1 MGSIEPT
8 MPERFIGE
16 RPHLQRIPVLRMR
29 LRLLQLREE
38 VHYISVEQTEG
49 PKMRLIEPD
58 EHQDFLSAVQGRG
71 LAEDDFEVQEMDTTD
86 PKGDENFGLQGYVTV
101 TRRST
106 NITREYPI
114 GYETDWMQ
122 HFRQDLEA
130 GVFDKPE

>member
-1 MGSIEPT
+1 
-8 MPERFIGE
+8 
-16 RPHLQRIPVLRMR
+16 
-29 LRLLQLREE
+29 
-38 VHYISVEQTEG
+38 
-49 PKMRLIEPD
+49 MRLIEPD
-58 EHQDFLSAVQGRG
+58 EYQDFLSTVQGRG

-101 TRRST
+101 RRRST

>member
-1 MGSIEPT
+1 
-8 MPERFIGE
+8 
-16 RPHLQRIPVLRMR
+16 
-29 LRLLQLREE
+29 
-38 VHYISVEQTEG
+38 
-49 PKMRLIEPD
+49 MRLIEPD
-58 EHQDFLSAVQGRG
+58 EHQDFLSTVQGRG
-71 LAEDDFEVQEMDTTD
+71 LAESDFEVQEMDTTD

-114 GYETDWMQ
+114 GYETGWMQ

>member
-1 MGSIEPT
+1 
-8 MPERFIGE
+8 
-16 RPHLQRIPVLRMR
+16 
-29 LRLLQLREE
+29 
-38 VHYISVEQTEG
+38 
-49 PKMRLIEPD
+49 MRLIEPD
-58 EHQDFLSAVQGRG
+58 EHQDFLSTVQGRG

-114 GYETDWMQ
+114 GYETGWMQ

>member
-1 MGSIEPT
+1 
-8 MPERFIGE
+8 
-16 RPHLQRIPVLRMR
+16 
-29 LRLLQLREE
+29 
-38 VHYISVEQTEG
+38 
-49 PKMRLIEPD
+49 MRLIEPD

-86 PKGDENFGLQGYVTV
+86 PKGDENFGLQGCVTV
-101 TRRST
+101 TRLST

-114 GYETDWMQ
+114 GYETDWTQ